1 MLIDAHAHLAD
12 ASFEPDLDEV
22 LARAR
27 AAGVARIVVVGEHRR
42 DAPRVL
48 ELAAQHPDLIAPAIG
63 LHPEHADL
71 DEAAALAR
79 LIRENADA
87 LVAIGEVGLDYWK
100 AKEPEQRAVQREV
113 LAGAVQLSRELD
125 LPLNVRPRSAGR
137 HVIALLLEHGATR
150 VLMHAFD
157 GRHSRALPGI
167 EAGFYFSM
175 PPSLVRSEQKQKLV
189 RHLPLE
195 RLILETD
202 SPVLGPDKTQRNEPA
217 NLVLARKAVAE
228 LKGVSEEEVE
238 EVTGRNA
245 RNLFG
250 L

>member
-1 MLIDAHAHLAD
+1 
-12 ASFEPDLDEV
+12 
-22 LARAR
+22 
-27 AAGVARIVVVGEHRR
+27 
-42 DAPRVL
+42 
-48 ELAAQHPDLIAPAIG
+48 
-63 LHPEHADL
+63 
-71 DEAAALAR
+71 
-79 LIRENADA
+79 
-87 LVAIGEVGLDYWK
+87 
-100 AKEPEQRAVQREV
+100 
-113 LAGAVQLSRELD
+113 
-125 LPLNVRPRSAGR
+125 
-137 HVIALLLEHGATR
+137 
-150 VLMHAFD
+150 
-157 GRHSRALPGI
+157 
-167 EAGFYFSM
+167 
-175 PPSLVRSEQKQKLV
+175 VRSEQKQKLV